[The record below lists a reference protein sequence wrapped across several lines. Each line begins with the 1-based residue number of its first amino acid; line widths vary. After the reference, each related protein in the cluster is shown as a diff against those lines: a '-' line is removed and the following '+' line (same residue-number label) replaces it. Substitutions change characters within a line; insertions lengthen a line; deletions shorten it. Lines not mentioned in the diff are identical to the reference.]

1 MSEEYVKVE
10 GSSELYKNLYTG
22 VVINRNEQEIRIARE
37 RKKAIKLESE
47 RSEKMANEVSDLR
60 SEISELKALI
70 KAMAER

>member
-37 RKKAIKLESE
+37 RKKAMKLESE
-47 RSEKMANEVSDLR
+47 RSEQVANEVSDLR

>member
-1 MSEEYVKVE
+1 VKVE

-22 VVINRNEQEIRIARE
+22 VVINRNEQEIKIARE

>member
-22 VVINRNEQEIRIARE
+22 VVINRNEQEIKIARE
-37 RKKAIKLESE
+37 QKQARKQESE
-47 RSEKMANEVSDLR
+47 RSEQMATEVSDLR

>member
-10 GSSELYKNLYTG
+10 GSSELYKNLYTE
-22 VVINRNEQEIRIARE
+22 VVINRNEQEIKIARE
-37 RKKAIKLESE
+37 QKQARKQESE
-47 RSEKMANEVSDLR
+47 RSEQMATEVSDLR

>member
-22 VVINRNEQEIRIARE
+22 VVINRNEQEIKIARE